1 MNPFELHPEFYD
13 QPIHLTPEE
22 MSDPRQA
29 LRDIFF
35 STALWEMRQYLWKMV
50 EACIGTPDPGAFETN
65 EQRENLLLAYYDLE
79 RALDAAALLAAR
91 RKEGKTAAP
100 AAAAKKTP

>member
-22 MSDPRQA
+22 MSDPRA
-29 LRDIFF
+29 TLREIF
-35 STALWEMRQYLWKMV
+35 SQTSLSEMRRDLWKMV
-50 EACIGTPDPGAFETN
+50 EACVGTPDPGTIETP
-65 EQRENLLLAYYDLE
+65 EQRQDILMTYYEVE

-91 RKEGKTAAP
+91 RKEERTI
-100 AAAAKKTP
+100 AKKTA